1 MTAFHRELRAG
12 RFIPPVRLS
21 RFFVEMMQKQRPTG
35 VVPPED
41 VLIEDA
47 FVPASE
53 GRPALRVRVYRP
65 SKSRP
70 DRPLVY
76 WMHGGGYVYGN
87 PEMDDTASIGKV
99 RDLGAVVVSVDYRV
113 APKNPYPAALDDAQA
128 GLEWA
133 IENAEILGIDTT
145 RIAVGGVSAGG
156 GLAAALVLKLH
167 DEGLITPVFQVL
179 VYPMLDD
186 RSVLRKHHPKHMR
199 VWLPQNNRFG
209 WRAYL
214 AAKPGSSG
222 ITDYQAPARRRN
234 FSGLPPAWIGV
245 GTNDLF
251 HDEDREY
258 ARQLEAAGVSCSLH
272 VVEGA
277 FHGFDAIFGATN
289 VSREFEL
296 AQRRALAQA
305 FQHPGEALEPLPH
318 P

>member
-1 MTAFHRELRAG
+1 MTTFHSELRAG

-35 VVPPED
+35 VVPTED

-65 SKSRP
+65 SKARP

-87 PEMDDTASIGKV
+87 PEMDDTQSIGKV

-113 APKNPYPAALDDAQA
+113 APKNPYPAALDDAHA

-133 IENAEILGIDTT
+133 IENAEMLGIDTT

-167 DEGLITPVFQVL
+167 DEGVITPLLQVL

-186 RSVLRKHHPKHMR
+186 RSVLRKHHPKNMR

-214 AAKPGSSG
+214 AAEPGSSG
-222 ITDYQAPARRRN
+222 ITDYQAPARRHD
-234 FSGLPPAWIGV
+234 FTGLVPAWIGV
-245 GTNDLF
+245 GTTDLF
-251 HDEDREY
+251 HDEDLEY
-258 ARQLEAAGVSCSLH
+258 ARQLKAAGVSCSLH

-277 FHGFDAIFGATN
+277 FHGFDAIFRSTSVAQ
-289 VSREFEL
+289 EFESR
-296 AQRRALAQA
+296 QR
-305 FQHPGEALEPLPH
+305 EALREAFGLAGPKG
-318 P
+318 

>member
-1 MTAFHRELRAG
+1 
-12 RFIPPVRLS
+12 
-21 RFFVEMMQKQRPTG
+21 
-35 VVPPED
+35 
-41 VLIEDA
+41 
-47 FVPASE
+47 
-53 GRPALRVRVYRP
+53 
-65 SKSRP
+65 
-70 DRPLVY
+70 
-76 WMHGGGYVYGN
+76 
-87 PEMDDTASIGKV
+87 
-99 RDLGAVVVSVDYRV
+99 
-113 APKNPYPAALDDAQA
+113 
-128 GLEWA
+128 
-133 IENAEILGIDTT
+133 
-145 RIAVGGVSAGG
+145 
-156 GLAAALVLKLH
+156 
-167 DEGLITPVFQVL
+167 LITPVLQVL